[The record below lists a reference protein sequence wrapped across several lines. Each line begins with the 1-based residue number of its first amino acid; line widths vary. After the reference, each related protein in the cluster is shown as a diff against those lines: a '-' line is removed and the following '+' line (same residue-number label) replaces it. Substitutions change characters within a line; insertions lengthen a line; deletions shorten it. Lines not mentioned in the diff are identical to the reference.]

1 MTVTPASGLPDPSRT
16 TPETAIVDA
25 EEGGGTAALE
35 MRTKAAVEL
44 EGDLLPGENPVEH
57 RTERFVDHVDRNA
70 GVGID
75 VGRAGDEGV
84 LVTFGDV
91 FEDVRNRGVAHRQRD
106 ALFGALLLGRRSPDS
121 AA

>member
-1 MTVTPASGLPDPSRT
+1 MNHTKYLALLAGCSFV
-16 TPETAIVDA
+16 
-25 EEGGGTAALE
+25 AAC
-35 MRTKAAVEL
+35 
-44 EGDLLPGENPVEH
+44 ENPVEH

>member
-1 MTVTPASGLPDPSRT
+1 MPDPSRT

-25 EEGGGTAALE
+25 EEGG
-35 MRTKAAVEL
+35 
-44 EGDLLPGENPVEH
+44 GENPVEH

>member
-25 EEGGGTAALE
+25 EEGGGYGRLGDAHQPP
-35 MRTKAAVEL
+35 VEL

-57 RTERFVDHVDRNA
+57 RTERFVDHVNRNA